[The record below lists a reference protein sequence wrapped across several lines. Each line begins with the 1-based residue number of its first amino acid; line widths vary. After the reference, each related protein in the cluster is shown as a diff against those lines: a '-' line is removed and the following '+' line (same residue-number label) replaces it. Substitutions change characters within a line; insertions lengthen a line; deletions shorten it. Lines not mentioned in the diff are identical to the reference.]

1 MVKRKQASSQP
12 NIPLARP
19 PKDDSD
25 RFENFED
32 IPAEEQERLIKESG
46 LLGQVQ
52 KIQRAP
58 EQPVDFADNVFN
70 AALHVIPLA
79 FLYVIMD
86 VLIHQQYSQDHSMKE
101 SLKRVVSGLPFLA
114 VLVFYTHRYQTKRL
128 VQLALLLVSVGSG
141 GGLIYQ
147 LNMGSWTE
155 NMQRAPPLV
164 TLWVFAVI
172 QMDLLPCC
180 VSLAVVYG
188 LARYNN
194 LSLGLVR
201 R

>member
-86 VLIHQQYSQDHSMKE
+86 V
-101 SLKRVVSGLPFLA
+101 
-114 VLVFYTHRYQTKRL
+114 
-128 VQLALLLVSVGSG
+128 
-141 GGLIYQ
+141 
-147 LNMGSWTE
+147 
-155 NMQRAPPLV
+155 
-164 TLWVFAVI
+164 
-172 QMDLLPCC
+172 
-180 VSLAVVYG
+180 
-188 LARYNN
+188 
-194 LSLGLVR
+194 
-201 R
+201 

>member
-12 NIPLARP
+12 DIPLARP
-19 PKDDSD
+19 PQDDSD

-52 KIQRAP
+52 KIQRAS

-70 AALHVIPLA
+70 AVLHVIPLA

-114 VLVFYTHRYQTKRL
+114 LLVFYSEKSL
-128 VQLALLLVSVGSG
+128 S
-141 GGLIYQ
+141 
-147 LNMGSWTE
+147 N
-155 NMQRAPPLV
+155 
-164 TLWVFAVI
+164 AV
-172 QMDLLPCC
+172 
-180 VSLAVVYG
+180 ATTY
-188 LARYNN
+188 
-194 LSLGLVR
+194 
-201 R
+201 